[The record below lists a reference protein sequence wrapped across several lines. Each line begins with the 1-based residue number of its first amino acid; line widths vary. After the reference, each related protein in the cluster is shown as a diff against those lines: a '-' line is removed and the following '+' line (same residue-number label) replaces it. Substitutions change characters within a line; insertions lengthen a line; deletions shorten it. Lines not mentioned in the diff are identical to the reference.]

1 MCCDPPTAWDGRA
14 VPGAATCDE
23 PRCPVPPGA
32 SGLSGKARWRR
43 ARCTSTWRRRGDRR
57 ARRRAR
63 SRDPGG
69 AAVLPRGAD
78 VDVDVDVD
86 VDKDDAKRYREFV
99 DEKVD
104 DLAIAGRDAA
114 RWNGRDVIAPQDLP
128 ITKGLQE
135 QMRVFGRLEEAGELR
150 RLLRDSLRR
159 PPVDVTFGEETED
172 VLVEVFGGIS
182 IALARSFR
190 IVDPQVRNPSTEHW
204 DRAFDLFRL
213 LL

>member
-1 MCCDPPTAWDGRA
+1 MAGIPEVQRFFRA
-14 VPGAATCDE
+14 AG
-23 PRCPVPPGA
+23 
-32 SGLSGKARWRR
+32 
-43 ARCTSTWRRRGDRR
+43 
-57 ARRRAR
+57 
-63 SRDPGG
+63 
-69 AAVLPRGAD
+69 
-78 VDVDVDVD
+78 DVD
-86 VDKDDAKRYREFV
+86 VDKDDVKRYREFV

-159 PPVDVTFGEETED
+159 PPGDVTFGEETED

-182 IALARSFR
+182 LALARSFR

-204 DRAFDLFRL
+204 ERVFTLFEL